1 MADEAL
7 VLQQRLL
14 DKLEEWRN
22 STEFGVSKYDN
33 QKYKRAKGM
42 LQATH
47 PKVLT
52 EILGITSV
60 PNAGRDAMNLIRGMD
75 LKTLSNLEIFR
86 GLGDKVVGHHM
97 SAFGAIS
104 GALENQSPERRLE
117 LLNRAIDEGFITGMD
132 PKGIGPIRTSIHK
145 PIAHQGDY
153 SGKKPGYKVDTFSNT
168 DDIEDIWTSLK
179 ASLQQQQGSFF
190 DARNHQSTQDL
201 VSASKGV
208 FGSDLITELD
218 LPIDIR
224 AEASKAADPIASKMN
239 NIINEFSGND
249 AQIQNNAR
257 RLLETLPD
265 KQINAISKLSLRR
278 QALQG
283 LSNIPKVPKWARV
296 GGVLTAAGV
305 IGDASQAAE
314 GGVGVATKTGKEQTA
329 AGLNLAS
336 GVLGLASLAAPPLTA
351 AAAVVGGV
359 GMLADNRIERDK
371 RRERDT
377 DIKAGR
383 IQPSRPDPYS
393 TTITAPKPTTLDK
406 IIQNPGNE
414 AKFALGKL
422 RDFVLGFDN

>member
-1 MADEAL
+1 MYWLVADEAL

-190 DARNHQSTQDL
+190 NARNHQSTQDL

-218 LPIDIR
+218 LPMDIR
-224 AEASKAADPIASKMN
+224 AEASKAADPIAGKIN

-249 AQIQNNAR
+249 TKIQNNAK

-265 KQINAISKLSLRR
+265 KQINAISKLGMRRRMIQGLGITSAAALGTFGTAADAYETYERTKLAAETNDPIDKLQAGISATSTITGATGVGEVIGLPLEATNILIDQYRAGGAAPMAGRSGQKLIERKEAQQRR
-278 QALQG
+278 QTIQPQPQTQRMG
-283 LSNIPKVPKWARV
+283 R
-296 GGVLTAAGV
+296 GAA
-305 IGDASQAAE
+305 
-314 GGVGVATKTGKEQTA
+314 
-329 AGLNLAS
+329 
-336 GVLGLASLAAPPLTA
+336 
-351 AAAVVGGV
+351 
-359 GMLADNRIERDK
+359 K
-371 RRERDT
+371 RRQE
-377 DIKAGR
+377 
-383 IQPSRPDPYS
+383 
-393 TTITAPKPTTLDK
+393 
-406 IIQNPGNE
+406 E
-414 AKFALGKL
+414 E
-422 RDFVLGFDN
+422 